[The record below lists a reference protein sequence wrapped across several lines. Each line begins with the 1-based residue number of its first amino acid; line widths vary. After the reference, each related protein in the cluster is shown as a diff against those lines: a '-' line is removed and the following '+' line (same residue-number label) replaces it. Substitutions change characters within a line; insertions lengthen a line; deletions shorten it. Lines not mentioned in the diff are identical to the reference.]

1 MDYFLIMEIVQEIFW
16 IYSKIRI
23 FEIIRYGHFN
33 K

>member
-23 FEIIRYGHFN
+23 FEIIRYAHLY
-33 K
+33 